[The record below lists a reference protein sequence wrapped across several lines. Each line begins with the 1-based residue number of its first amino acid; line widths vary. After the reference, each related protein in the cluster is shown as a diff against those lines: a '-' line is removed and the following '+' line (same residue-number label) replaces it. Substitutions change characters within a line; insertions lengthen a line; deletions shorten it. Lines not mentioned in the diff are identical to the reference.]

1 MDTSQDSRNIITFP
15 EGLLGFEEI
24 HEYLLF
30 HEDEENFLW
39 SLTAANDSQI
49 PSFIVMDPFP
59 IREDYHPSLSER
71 DLELLGNP
79 QPEDLC
85 FLVIA
90 VIRSPLSDSV
100 VNLKAPIV
108 INIYNQRAKQVIL
121 EDAEY
126 PLRYRLFDGR

>member
-49 PSFIVMDPFP
+49 PSFIVMDPFT

>member
-49 PSFIVMDPFP
+49 PSFIVMDPFT

-108 INIYNQRAKQVIL
+108 INICNQHAKQVIL

>member
-49 PSFIVMDPFP
+49 PSFIVMVPFT

>member
-49 PSFIVMDPFP
+49 PSFIVMDPFT

-108 INIYNQRAKQVIL
+108 INIYNQHAKQVIL

>member
-1 MDTSQDSRNIITFP
+1 MENLESRNIITFP

-30 HEDEENFLW
+30 HEDEDNVLW

-49 PSFIVMDPFP
+49 PSFIVMDPFTLS
-59 IREDYHPSLSER
+59 EAYNPSLSR
-71 DLELLGNP
+71 KDLEVLGDP
-79 QPEDLC
+79 RPEDLC
-85 FLVIA
+85 FLVIT

-108 INIYNQRAKQVIL
+108 INIHNQQAKQVIL

-126 PLRYRLFDGR
+126 PLRYRLFADR